1 MQMSK
6 VEIVGSYRRADNK
19 KEQLSILAQLNGCDE
34 DKIKAIL
41 LEGGLTEDD
50 LPKKPGR
57 KPGKKE
63 EKKVA
68 GEKVAVDEPEKT
80 GREALADMLET
91 PELTPEE
98 EKQVD
103 RALAIPEPVRIACV
117 QRVSV
122 LTDKIIEL
130 EKERDCIQDYLM
142 GVVRNG

>member
-6 VEIVGSYRRADNK
+6 LEIVGSYRRAANK
-19 KEQLSILAQLNGCDE
+19 KDQLAILAQLNGCDE
-34 DKIKAIL
+34 EKIKQIL
-41 LEGGLTEDD
+41 LDGGIAEDD

-63 EKKVA
+63 DK
-68 GEKVAVDEPEKT
+68 KVAVDEPKET
-80 GREALADMLET
+80 GREALADMLEV
-91 PELTPEE
+91 PQLTPEE

-117 QRVSV
+117 ERVSV

-130 EKERDCIQDYLM
+130 ERERDCIQDYLM